1 MINKMILQ
9 GRFTKDVDLRTTQ
22 NDNSVASFTIAWSEK
37 YGQTEQTLFLN
48 CVAWNN
54 QAEFIRKYFKKGDMV
69 VVEGKLNTR
78 NYDDGNGDK
87 RYVTELIVDKAHFCV
102 SKQDSK
108 QQQQFSGYLNTYS
121 SGTDEDFK
129 SMSDYDDL
137 PF

>member
-9 GRFTKDVDLRTTQ
+9 GRLVKDVDKRMTK

-54 QAEFIRKYFKKGDMV
+54 QAEFISKYFKKGDMV
-69 VVEGKLNTR
+69 VVEGKLTTR
-78 NYDDGNGDK
+78 SYEDGNGDK
-87 RYVTELIVDKAHFCV
+87 KYVTELIVEKAHFCG

-108 QQQQFSGYLNTYS
+108 PQQIAGDLSTYS

-129 SMSDYDDL
+129 STSDDEDL

>member
-9 GRFTKDVDLRTTQ
+9 ARFTKDVDLRTTQ
-22 NDNSVASFTIAWSEK
+22 NDNSVASFTIAWNEK

-54 QAEFIRKYFKKGDMV
+54 QAEFISKYFKKGDMV
-69 VVEGKLNTR
+69 VVEGKLTTR
-78 NYDDGNGDK
+78 SYENEKGDK
-87 RYVTELIVDKAHFCV
+87 RYVTELIVEKAHFCG

-108 QQQQFSGYLNTYS
+108 PQQIAGDLSTYS
-121 SGTDEDFK
+121 IGTDEDFK
-129 SMSDYDDL
+129 STSDDEDL

>member
-9 GRFTKDVDLRTTQ
+9 GRLCKSVDRRTTK

-37 YGQTEQTLFLN
+37 YGQTEQSLFMN

-54 QAEFIRKYFKKGDMV
+54 QAEFISKYFKKGDMV
-69 VVEGKLNTR
+69 VVEGKLTTR
-78 NYDDGNGDK
+78 SYEDGNGDK
-87 RYVTELIVDKAHFCV
+87 RYVTELTVDKAHFCG

-108 QQQQFSGYLNTYS
+108 PQQVAGDLSTYS
-121 SGTDEDFK
+121 SGTDDDFK
-129 SMSDYDDL
+129 SMSDDDDL

>member
-69 VVEGKLNTR
+69 VVEGKLTTR
-78 NYDDGNGDK
+78 RYEDGNGDK
-87 RYVTELIVDKAHFCV
+87 RYVTELTVDKSHF
-102 SKQDSK
+102 
-108 QQQQFSGYLNTYS
+108 
-121 SGTDEDFK
+121 
-129 SMSDYDDL
+129 
-137 PF
+137 

>member
-9 GRFTKDVDLRTTQ
+9 GRLVKDVDKRMTK

-37 YGQTEQTLFLN
+37 YGQTEQSLFMN

-54 QAEFIRKYFKKGDMV
+54 QAEFISKYFKKGDMV
-69 VVEGKLNTR
+69 VIEGKITSRSYENEK
-78 NYDDGNGDK
+78 GDK
-87 RYVTELIVDKAHFCV
+87 RYVTELIVEKAHFCG

-108 QQQQFSGYLNTYS
+108 PQQIAGDLSTYS

-129 SMSDYDDL
+129 STSDDEDL

>member
-9 GRFTKDVDLRTTQ
+9 ARFTKDVDLRTTQ
-22 NDNSVASFTIAWSEK
+22 NDNSVASFTIAWNEK

-54 QAEFIRKYFKKGDMV
+54 QAEFISKYFKKGDMV
-69 VVEGKLNTR
+69 VVEGKLTTR
-78 NYDDGNGDK
+78 SYEDVNGDK
-87 RYVTELIVDKAHFCV
+87 KYVTELIVEKAHFCG

-108 QQQQFSGYLNTYS
+108 PQQIAGDLSTYS

-129 SMSDYDDL
+129 STSDDEDL

>member
-1 MINKMILQ
+1 MINKMILHA
-9 GRFTKDVDLRTTQ
+9 RFTEDVDLRTTQ

-54 QAEFIRKYFKKGDMV
+54 QAEFISKYFKKGDMV
-69 VVEGKLNTR
+69 VVEGKLTTR
-78 NYDDGNGDK
+78 SYEDGNGDK
-87 RYVTELIVDKAHFCV
+87 KYVTELIVEKAHFCGN
-102 SKQDSK
+102 KQDSK
-108 QQQQFSGYLNTYS
+108 SQQVAGDLNTYS

-129 SMSDYDDL
+129 STSDDEDL

>member
-1 MINKMILQ
+1 MINKLILQ
-9 GRFTKDVDLRTTQ
+9 GRLCKQVDLRTTQ

-69 VVEGKLNTR
+69 VVEGKLTTR

-87 RYVTELIVDKAHFCV
+87 KYVTELIVDKAHFCG

-108 QQQQFSGYLNTYS
+108 PQQVSGDLNTYS
-121 SGTDEDFK
+121 SGTDYEFK
-129 SMSDYDDL
+129 NESDDEDL

>member
-9 GRFTKDVDLRTTQ
+9 GRLCKPVDKRMTQ

-54 QAEFIRKYFKKGDMV
+54 QAEFISKYFKKGDMV
-69 VVEGKLNTR
+69 VVEGKLTTR
-78 NYDDGNGDK
+78 SYEDGNGDK
-87 RYVTELIVDKAHFCV
+87 KYVTELIVEKAHFCG

-108 QQQQFSGYLNTYS
+108 PQQIAGDLSTYS
-121 SGTDEDFK
+121 IGTDEDFK
-129 SMSDYDDL
+129 STSDDEDL

>member
-9 GRFTKDVDLRTTQ
+9 GRLCKSVDLRTTQ

-37 YGQTEQTLFLN
+37 YGQTEQFLFMN

-69 VVEGKLNTR
+69 VVEGKLTTR
-78 NYDDGNGDK
+78 RYEDGNGDK
-87 RYVTELIVDKAHFCV
+87 IYVTELTVDKAHFCG

-108 QQQQFSGYLNTYS
+108 QQQFSGDLNTYS

-129 SMSDYDDL
+129 SMSDDDDL

>member
-9 GRFTKDVDLRTTQ
+9 GRLCKSVDMRTTK

-37 YGQTEQTLFLN
+37 YGQTEQSLFMN

-69 VVEGKLNTR
+69 VVEGKLTTR
-78 NYDDGNGDK
+78 SYEDGNGDK
-87 RYVTELIVDKAHFCV
+87 KYVTELIVEKAHFCG

-108 QQQQFSGYLNTYS
+108 PQQIAGDLSTYS

-129 SMSDYDDL
+129 STSDDEDL

>member
-9 GRFTKDVDLRTTQ
+9 ARFTKDVDLRTTQ
-22 NDNSVASFTIAWSEK
+22 NDNSVASFTIAWNEK

-54 QAEFIRKYFKKGDMV
+54 QAEFISKYFKKGDMV
-69 VVEGKLNTR
+69 VVEGKLTTR
-78 NYDDGNGDK
+78 SYEDGNGDK
-87 RYVTELIVDKAHFCV
+87 KYVTELIVEKAHFCG

-108 QQQQFSGYLNTYS
+108 PQQVAVDLNTYS

-129 SMSDYDDL
+129 STSDDEDL

>member
-9 GRFTKDVDLRTTQ
+9 GRLCKSVDMRTTK

-37 YGQTEQTLFLN
+37 YGQTEQSLFMN

-54 QAEFIRKYFKKGDMV
+54 QAEFISKYFRKGDMV
-69 VVEGKLNTR
+69 VVEGKLTTR
-78 NYDDGNGDK
+78 SYEDGNGDK
-87 RYVTELIVDKAHFCV
+87 RYVTELIVEKAHFCG

-108 QQQQFSGYLNTYS
+108 PQQVAGDLNTYS

-129 SMSDYDDL
+129 STSDDEDL

>member
-9 GRFTKDVDLRTTQ
+9 GRLVKDVDRRTTK

-37 YGQTEQTLFLN
+37 YGQTEQSLFMN

-54 QAEFIRKYFKKGDMV
+54 QAEFISKYFKKGDMV
-69 VVEGKLNTR
+69 VVEGKLTTR
-78 NYDDGNGDK
+78 SYEDGNGDK
-87 RYVTELIVDKAHFCV
+87 RYVTELTVDKAHFCG

-108 QQQQFSGYLNTYS
+108 PQQVAGDLNTYS

-129 SMSDYDDL
+129 STSDDEDL

>member
-78 NYDDGNGDK
+78 NYEDVNGEK
-87 RYVTELIVDKAHFCV
+87 RYVTELIVEKAHFCG

-108 QQQQFSGYLNTYS
+108 SQQIAGDLSTYS

-129 SMSDYDDL
+129 STSDDEDL

>member
-37 YGQTEQTLFLN
+37 YGQTEQSLFMN

-54 QAEFIRKYFKKGDMV
+54 QAEFISKYFKKGDMV
-69 VVEGKLNTR
+69 VIEGKITSGSYENEK
-78 NYDDGNGDK
+78 GDK
-87 RYVTELIVDKAHFCV
+87 RYVTELIVEKAHFCG

-108 QQQQFSGYLNTYS
+108 QQQFSGDLNTYS

-129 SMSDYDDL
+129 SMSDDDDL

>member
-9 GRFTKDVDLRTTQ
+9 GRLVKDVDKRTTQ
-22 NDNSVASFTIAWSEK
+22 NDNSVASFTIAWNEK

-54 QAEFIRKYFKKGDMV
+54 QAEFISKYFKKGDMV
-69 VVEGKLNTR
+69 VVEGKLTTR
-78 NYDDGNGDK
+78 SYEDGNGDK
-87 RYVTELIVDKAHFCV
+87 RYVTELIVEKAHFCG

-108 QQQQFSGYLNTYS
+108 PQQIAGDLSTYS

-129 SMSDYDDL
+129 STSDDEDL

>member
-9 GRFTKDVDLRTTQ
+9 GRLVKDVDRRTTK
-22 NDNSVASFTIAWSEK
+22 NDVAVSSFTVAWSEK
-37 YGQTEQTLFLN
+37 YGQTEQVLFMN

-54 QAEFIRKYFKKGDMV
+54 QAEFIANYFKKGDMV
-69 VVEGKLNTR
+69 VVEGKLTTR
-78 NYDDGNGDK
+78 SYEDGNGDK
-87 RYVTELIVDKAHFCV
+87 KYVTELIVEKAHFCG

-108 QQQQFSGYLNTYS
+108 PQQVAGDLNTYS

-129 SMSDYDDL
+129 STSDDEDL